1 MSNQE
6 LNQTPAAVKTEAYV
20 EVDKNMLIETV
31 VNEPDIK
38 YYDVRKEKTFSL
50 YNFYE
55 PYTEPTFH
63 RLPIE
68 VAANTNPG
76 VVKLEQE
83 SAGGRVRFST
93 DSQYIAIRAIIPV
106 VGRNSHMTLIQSA
119 GFDLYLDSATDSRFV
134 KAFIPPVKMTAGYE
148 QIIRFGSR
156 KLRYFTIHF
165 PLHSRVSNLEIGL
178 QEDAVLGG
186 EMPYRNK
193 KPIVIY
199 GSSIVHGTGA
209 CRPGMAYTNIIA
221 RRMGMNVLN
230 YGFSGNAKG
239 EPAICN
245 WLAEQEMCCFVS
257 DYDHNA
263 PNPEHLAAT
272 HRPLYDTIRAKHP
285 DIPYIMISKPNLA
298 TNICEANE
306 KRKDIIL
313 DTYRYARNLGDK
325 NVYYIDGE
333 SFFMGKYEY
342 ECTLDAVHP
351 NDLGFILMADG
362 IEDTIR
368 IALANAGWKDGD

>member
-20 EVDKNMLIETV
+20 EVDKNMVIETV
-31 VNEPDIK
+31 VGEPDIK
-38 YYDVRKEKTFSL
+38 YYDVRKEPAFSL
-50 YNFYE
+50 YNFYN

-134 KAFIPPVKMTAGYE
+134 KAFIPPVKMTGGYE

-156 KLRYFTIHF
+156 KMRYFTIHF

-178 QEDAVLGG
+178 QEDAKLGG

-193 KPIVIY
+193 KPIVITAPP
-199 GSSIVHGTGA
+199 SSTAPV
-209 CRPGMAYTNIIA
+209 
-221 RRMGMNVLN
+221 
-230 YGFSGNAKG
+230 
-239 EPAICN
+239 PA
-245 WLAEQEMCCFVS
+245 
-257 DYDHNA
+257 A
-263 PNPEHLAAT
+263 PVWHTPTSLPAA
-272 HRPLYDTIRAKHP
+272 
-285 DIPYIMISKPNLA
+285 
-298 TNICEANE
+298 
-306 KRKDIIL
+306 
-313 DTYRYARNLGDK
+313 
-325 NVYYIDGE
+325 
-333 SFFMGKYEY
+333 
-342 ECTLDAVHP
+342 
-351 NDLGFILMADG
+351 
-362 IEDTIR
+362 
-368 IALANAGWKDGD
+368 